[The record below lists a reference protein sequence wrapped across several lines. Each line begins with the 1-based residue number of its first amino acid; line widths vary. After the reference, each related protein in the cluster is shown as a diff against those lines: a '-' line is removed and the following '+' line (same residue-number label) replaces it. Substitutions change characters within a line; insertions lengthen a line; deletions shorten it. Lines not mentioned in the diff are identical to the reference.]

1 MVHVIPSSSP
11 VPRIGFTIG
20 RGVGGSVVRH
30 RTARR
35 LREVMRPLLPTV
47 PQSLDVVVRCLP
59 GAAAVSFEEL
69 GRDVEQALRSALAK
83 QVQR

>member
-1 MVHVIPSSSP
+1 
-11 VPRIGFTIG
+11 
-20 RGVGGSVVRH
+20 
-30 RTARR
+30 
-35 LREVMRPLLPTV
+35 MRPLLPTV